1 MVDLRDRTYC
11 KRHPQTVSYLGCS
24 RCGDLICGE
33 CMIQT
38 PVGARCPDHGAEM
51 RNPMT
56 QASGAEMTR
65 ALVAGIGSSI
75 LLHLVFI
82 AMLNAL
88 GRVGLFLAFVAPLAI
103 GYIVGEAVY
112 RASGY
117 TRNKNLAWAAA
128 GSVFLGLVIVSALFD
143 VRSVSTFGILI
154 GMYLAYKR
162 VSR

>member
-1 MVDLRDRTYC
+1 MVDLRDPTYC
-11 KRHPQTVSYLGCS
+11 KRHPQTESYLGCS
-24 RCGDLICGE
+24 RCGDLICAE

-56 QASGAEMTR
+56 QASGSEMTR

-75 LLHLVFI
+75 LLHLVYI
-82 AMLNAL
+82 VMLLAL
-88 GRVGLFLAFVAPLAI
+88 GRVGLFLAFIAPAAI
-103 GYIVGEAVY
+103 GYLVGEAVY

-128 GSVFLGLVIVSALFD
+128 GSVFLGFVILSAVF
-143 VRSVSTFGILI
+143 VQVPVGTFGILI
-154 GMYLAYKR
+154 GMYLAYRR
-162 VSR
+162 VSP